1 MLKNKFIMGPG
12 MKGTGPLIIQY
23 HLSFAMQPF
32 RRILQ
37 LCIAHPFDQL
47 RSCNSR
53 YYSGHWIKRLAFVKG
68 VAVAT
73 GSAVAIFKGHLIGYS
88 KI

>member
-1 MLKNKFIMGPG
+1 MGPG
-12 MKGTGPLIIQY
+12 IKGTGPLIIPY
-23 HLSFAMQPF
+23 HLSYAMQPF

-53 YYSGHWIKRLAFVKG
+53 NYSVHGIYRLASVKG
-68 VAVAT
+68 VEVAT
-73 GSAVAIFKGHLIGYS
+73 GSAVAIS
-88 KI
+88 KAYLVE